1 MSMMPLL
8 SASRSL
14 VSSRDLGKQFR
25 MSDPKAMPNFG
36 GKSAQKFQT
45 SNSKLHPPSSK
56 HYGETRRSSESQAQ
70 KIQAQGAGRKKD
82 PGLIATCFAK
92 LKTTFASGQRVKS
105 AAIPRFSG
113 GPIQCELSLDNVKV
127 LRNDLSD
134 TDFEVIAKPVQPE
147 EPAVSAT
154 AAAPS
159 RPNREKIWDRVTT
172 LLGAGQT

>member
-1 MSMMPLL
+1 MPLL

-36 GKSAQKFQT
+36 GKSTQKFQT
-45 SNSKLHPPSSK
+45 SNSKLQKSSK
-56 HYGETRRSSESQAQ
+56 SQAPN
-70 KIQAQGAGRKKD
+70 IQAQRAGRTKGS
-82 PGLIATCFAK
+82 GLIAACFAK
-92 LKTTFASGQRVKS
+92 LKTAFGSGQRVKS

-159 RPNREKIWDRVTT
+159 RPNRAKIWDRVTT